1 MNIHTIMKMCKLT
14 QMISNSDPN
23 KEQDNLED
31 DDDEREEVKQDQLSI
46 QILLKNFFHYYV
58 IQFIYQ
64 KKNINLKKYTTPSFM
79 LTQSSDVQ

>member
-31 DDDEREEVKQDQLSI
+31 DDDGREEVKQDQLSI
-46 QILLKNFFHYYV
+46 
-58 IQFIYQ
+58 
-64 KKNINLKKYTTPSFM
+64 
-79 LTQSSDVQ
+79 